1 MKIMLMMLSRNEK
14 IDDIVNEIAETRDM
28 TEEITKE
35 EEDNYEGN
43 NILLFT
49 FSSLFREIFFKHI
62 FFFIKSFLFT
72 DFTTVNFAKILA
84 MSRTKKSWLMII

>member
-1 MKIMLMMLSRNEK
+1 MKILLMMLPRNEK

-43 NILLFT
+43 NILLFY
-49 FSSLFREIFFKHI
+49 F
-62 FFFIKSFLFT
+62 
-72 DFTTVNFAKILA
+72 
-84 MSRTKKSWLMII
+84 

>member
-1 MKIMLMMLSRNEK
+1 MMLPRNEK

-43 NILLFT
+43 NILLFY
-49 FSSLFREIFFKHI
+49 F
-62 FFFIKSFLFT
+62 
-72 DFTTVNFAKILA
+72 
-84 MSRTKKSWLMII
+84 